1 LESNLRSMVK
11 LQTDGGLKVGL
22 DVIKAAIFGADSFGF
37 GTAPMI
43 AMGCKYLRICHLNN
57 CATGVATQHI
67 KIIDKQFNGEVEKVR
82 NYFLFVAQEVREY
95 LAQLGYKSLDEIIG
109 KTNLLHLKP
118 ETKPKAEKLGLATL
132 KERFRPN
139 KKQHCTE
146 PNKLNLSL
154 NDHSLS
160 KLIQQKTT
168 QHIKKGRG
176 GSFTFK
182 ISNTHRSIGGRL
194 SGDIARKYGVEGF
207 PETLILNFSGIA
219 GQSFGCW
226 NSKGVEMKLKGFA
239 NDYVGKGMNGGK
251 ITLIRPRGMQED
263 RSVVMGN
270 TCLFGATGGEFYG
283 NGTAGERFA
292 VRNSGCK
299 AIVEGAG
306 DHCCEYM
313 TGGEVIVLGNVGHNF
328 GAGMTGGFAYVLDE
342 DRSFVDKCNKESVTF
357 NRITNQEMEAHKSY
371 LKDRIYFHIKET
383 GSEVAQKILADFD
396 KYQSKFW
403 IVTPNA
409 ENLARIIKNTR
420 EEAA

>member
-1 LESNLRSMVK
+1 
-11 LQTDGGLKVGL
+11 
-22 DVIKAAIFGADSFGF
+22 
-37 GTAPMI
+37 
-43 AMGCKYLRICHLNN
+43 
-57 CATGVATQHI
+57 
-67 KIIDKQFNGEVEKVR
+67 
-82 NYFLFVAQEVREY
+82 
-95 LAQLGYKSLDEIIG
+95 
-109 KTNLLHLKP
+109 
-118 ETKPKAEKLGLATL
+118 
-132 KERFRPN
+132 
-139 KKQHCTE
+139 
-146 PNKLNLSL
+146 
-154 NDHSLS
+154 
-160 KLIQQKTT
+160 
-168 QHIKKGRG
+168 
-176 GSFTFK
+176 
-182 ISNTHRSIGGRL
+182 
-194 SGDIARKYGVEGF
+194 
-207 PETLILNFSGIA
+207 
-219 GQSFGCW
+219 
-226 NSKGVEMKLKGFA
+226 MKLKGFA

-283 NGTAGERFA
+283 NGIAGERFA

-371 LKDRIYFHIKET
+371 LKDRIYCHLKET